1 MVPKPMKKEEISIVI
16 KPDGQVEMRLEGFGK
31 ACDEVAKELQQLLNA
46 RVEKKQFTSEYYSAP
61 VTTQNTTRT
70 K

>member
-1 MVPKPMKKEEISIVI
+1 MKKEEISIVI

-31 ACDEVAKELQQLLNA
+31 TCDEVAKELQQLLNA